1 MGTSQSSSGSPS
13 GVPMVP
19 PWVPDLPL
27 PSPALGSA
35 GAGEGGPP
43 DGTPE
48 QGTPSTPAPET
59 EARQPIPIAPA
70 RRFLGANRN
79 IGDYSRTG
87 DGTTMRRGLGQYVKK
102 GYGGSATATRRMGGT
117 AQTAQALYT
126 ALSGGQANPYA
137 APGSPLDPALAAGR
151 SADEVMDAVVEAV
164 RPVDGTQDAEASR
177 TSIKDAL
184 ADVLNQFPNADL
196 LNLDQEQRDM
206 AIERFVAA
214 DVFRRIDLDIGRTI
228 REKAPNAA
236 IGLGRLKEVRE
247 YVRETVSASFRR
259 LREAGQGLAAL
270 RVTQI
275 VQSAIRETFQVFEGY
290 AE

>member
-19 PWVPDLPL
+19 PWVPDIPL
-27 PSPALGSA
+27 PGPTLG
-35 GAGEGGPP
+35 GAATGEGGPP
-43 DGTPE
+43 EGAPNDGSP
-48 QGTPSTPAPET
+48 PSLGMEP
-59 EARQPIPIAPA
+59 RQPVPIAPA

-79 IGDYSRTG
+79 IGEYSRSG
-87 DGTTMRRGLGQYVKK
+87 DRATMHRGLGQYVKK

-117 AQTAQALYT
+117 AQTAQALYS

-137 APGSPLDPALAAGR
+137 VPGSPLDPALTTGR

-196 LNLDQEQRDM
+196 LNLQQEQREL
-206 AIERFVAA
+206 AVERFVAA

-247 YVRETVSASFRR
+247 YVRETVSASFRN
-259 LREAGQGLAAL
+259 LREAGQSLVAG

-290 AE
+290 VE